1 MKPLLQSCVALGSSL
16 LETYLPDGNRRPS
29 SDRESDFKR
38 KVESFFR
45 EASCSSFG
53 REMFNKYL
61 DNPQGSGNNNE
72 DIFTRRGNK
81 AGGSEIIFHKID
93 PTSDQATVV
102 KTKVDPT
109 ETDTDDVVGENILD
123 LAQDII
129 NQDTSMRSSEKT
141 SKEFPF

>member
-1 MKPLLQSCVALGSSL
+1 
-16 LETYLPDGNRRPS
+16 
-29 SDRESDFKR
+29 
-38 KVESFFR
+38 
-45 EASCSSFG
+45 
-53 REMFNKYL
+53 MFNKYL
-61 DNPQGSGNNNE
+61 DNPQGSGNNE
-72 DIFTRRGNK
+72 DIFTRRGNQ

-102 KTKVDPT
+102 KTKEDPT
-109 ETDTDDVVGENILD
+109 ETETDDVVGENILD

>member
-1 MKPLLQSCVALGSSL
+1 MKPLLQSCVALGSAL

-29 SDRESDFKR
+29 SDRETDFKR

-61 DNPQGSGNNNE
+61 DNPQGSGNNE
-72 DIFTRRGNK
+72 DIFTRRGNQ

-102 KTKVDPT
+102 KTKEDPT
-109 ETDTDDVVGENILD
+109 KTETDDVVGENILD

-129 NQDTSMRSSEKT
+129 NQDTSMKSSEKT